1 MKRLA
6 TFHKLTRPGSGE
18 VYWMARV
25 PGAKPGPT
33 HEIRRLNL
41 DELTG

>member
-1 MKRLA
+1 MIFVYARLGGSA
-6 TFHKLTRPGSGE
+6 MLRDSNTVRP
-18 VYWMARV
+18 YARSD
-25 PGAKPGPT
+25 AGPT

>member
-1 MKRLA
+1 LRLPFRLA
-6 TFHKLTRPGSGE
+6 FS
-18 VYWMARV
+18 A
-25 PGAKPGPT
+25 GPT

>member
-1 MKRLA
+1 LIA
-6 TFHKLTRPGSGE
+6 AVSDRPGGS
-18 VYWMARV
+18 A
-25 PGAKPGPT
+25 GPT